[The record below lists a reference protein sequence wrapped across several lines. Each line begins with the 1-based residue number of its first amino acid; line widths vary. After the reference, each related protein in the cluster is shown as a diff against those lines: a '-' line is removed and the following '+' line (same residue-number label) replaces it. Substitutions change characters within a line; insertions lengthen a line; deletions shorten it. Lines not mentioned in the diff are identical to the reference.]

1 MATAVLDSTFGNSGS
16 VRNSFSGGY
25 NNAKAVAVQS
35 DGRVLIAGE
44 SGNQMAVLR
53 YNTDG
58 TLDDGSPNDS
68 TPGDEFATDG
78 VFKYSNGLASGVRA
92 MAIQKDGK
100 IILAAAP
107 FTNTSPA
114 QQYWLLVRLKANG
127 TMDGTFGEGG
137 AAAMSFSIYDAT
149 LNAITLQPDGKIV
162 AVGGMNDDWHIARF
176 TTTGDLDNSFNF
188 GDTTVD
194 FGGKDEA
201 TGVGIDNAGNILVGG
216 GAAGNGLNQ
225 KTAVARLFPDGEI
238 DASFGKAGK
247 SISSSI
253 KRVDTLNLTVLP
265 DGRIA
270 MGINVFHTSYWGGEL
285 VYYSHEGLQN
295 YLIQSLRYKHG
306 GIALSPHGQVV
317 TSSTNLGANGDQ
329 SDAAVFGPASTD
341 THFGATDSA
350 GIAAAVA
357 PDGGIFIAGS
367 VDRTGGRDFLL
378 LKYEGASTTSFGRVS
393 GNVWRDSDGDT
404 VQENGEK
411 GTVNVRVYIDE
422 DKDGK
427 WDNATYDPEPAALT
441 DSNGNFTIVGVRPG
455 KYTLRE
461 VVPASSKQ
469 ELPAAGTYAVTVVGG
484 KAVTKRVFA
493 NQPIPAAT
501 TDTIISGS
509 VFNDWNGNAKRDV
522 ASPVEPDLAGI
533 VVYVDSNKN
542 GKRESKETKSTT
554 DAAGNYKLK
563 VSKGGTY
570 RITATIPSGW
580 INTTPAFVD
589 TKVTTAKQAITRFG
603 LAAIDSNDSIG
614 EAAKSSAI
622 AVGSTISKS
631 LASAV
636 DVNVYRFTVTA
647 GQRVGFDIDAI
658 GGSSLDSYLRLFD
671 SAGKLLKLNDDGAA
685 PGEGASIDSYLQY
698 TFKTAGTYYIAVSDH
713 LNTAYNPKS
722 GAGDTG
728 AGTKGKFTLALKP
741 V

>member
-1 MATAVLDSTFGNSGS
+1 MADAELDGTFANTGY
-16 VRNSFSGGY
+16 VRHSFSGGY

-44 SGNQMAVLR
+44 GGNQMAVLR
-53 YNTDG
+53 YNSDG
-58 TLDDGSPNDS
+58 TLDDGGPNDS
-68 TPGDEFATDG
+68 TPGDHFGING
-78 VFKYSNGLASGVRA
+78 VFQYSQGLSSSVRA
-92 MAIQKDGK
+92 MAVQKDGK
-100 IILAAAP
+100 IIIAAAP
-107 FTNTSPA
+107 FTDSSSP
-114 QQYWLLVRLKANG
+114 QQYWLLARLKANG
-127 TMDGTFGEGG
+127 TLDSTFGEGG
-137 AAAMSFSIYDAT
+137 TAAISFSIYDST
-149 LNAITLQPDGKIV
+149 INAIALQPDGKIV
-162 AVGGMNDDWHIARF
+162 AVGGMNGDWHIGRF
-176 TTTGDLDNSFNF
+176 TTTGDLDGSFNF

-201 TGVGIDNAGNILVGG
+201 TGVGIDNAGNIVVGG
-216 GAAGNGLNQ
+216 GAAGNGINQ
-225 KTAVARLFPDGEI
+225 KTAVVRLFPDGEI
-238 DASFGKAGK
+238 DPSFGTKGK

-253 KRVDTLNLTVLP
+253 RRVDTLNLAVLP

-270 MGINVFHTSYWGGEL
+270 LAKNQLQTTDWGGE
-285 VYYSHEGLQN
+285 VDYYNHEGLQN
-295 YLIQSLRYKHG
+295 YSVQSLRYKHG
-306 GIALSPHGQVV
+306 GIALTPDGRIV
-317 TSSTNLGANGDQ
+317 TSSTSLGTTGDR
-329 SDAAVFGPASTD
+329 SDVAIFGPHGSN
-341 THFGATDSA
+341 THFFATQSA
-350 GIAAAVA
+350 GVAAAVA
-357 PDGGIFIAGS
+357 PDGGLFIAGY

-378 LKYEGASTTSFGRVS
+378 EKYQAQSSNVGRVS

-404 VQENGEK
+404 VQESGER
-411 GTVNVRVYIDE
+411 GVVNVRVYIDE
-422 DKDGK
+422 NKDGK
-427 WDNATYDPEPAALT
+427 WKSATYDPEPSALT
-441 DSNGNFTIVGVRPG
+441 DTNGNFTIVGINPG

-469 ELPAAGTYAVTVVGG
+469 VLPAGGSYSVTVVGG
-484 KAVTKRVFA
+484 KTVTKRNFA

-501 TDTIISGS
+501 GDTIISGS

-522 ASPVEPDLAGI
+522 ASPIEPDLSGI
-533 VVYVDSNKN
+533 VVYVDANKN
-542 GKRESKETKSTT
+542 GKRESKETTSTT
-554 DAAGNYKLK
+554 DASGNYKLK

-570 RITATIPSGW
+570 RIAAVVPSGW

-603 LAAIDSNDSIG
+603 LTAIDSNDSIG
-614 EAAKSSAI
+614 EAAKASAI
-622 AVGSTISKS
+622 SVGSTISKS

-647 GQRVGFDIDAI
+647 GQKIGFDIDAI
-658 GGSSLDSYLRLFD
+658 GGSSLNSYLRLFD

-685 PGEGASIDSYLQY
+685 SGEGASIDSYLQY

-728 AGTKGKFTLALKP
+728 AGTKGKFTLSLQR